1 MKNNRTNF
9 LGRKRNEAIISQEEI
24 KSSKNEVEKSNENKI
39 KKTTSLIKPELSDN
53 IDKGKN
59 NFNLEEIKQQNSNN
73 LNLKDKH
80 SNNKNQNDN
89 NIIKNGF
96 CNRCG
101 NKNNIIE
108 TIFNFAIRAIFETIK
123 IFNFLAFFTEFE
135 FKFILYF
142 FS

>member
-9 LGRKRNEAIISQEEI
+9 LGRKRNEAIISQKEI

-73 LNLKDKH
+73 LNLKDKY

-89 NIIKNGF
+89 NIIKNRF

-101 NKNNIIE
+101 NKNNII
-108 TIFNFAIRAIFETIK
+108 
-123 IFNFLAFFTEFE
+123 FL
-135 FKFILYF
+135 KQK
-142 FS
+142 